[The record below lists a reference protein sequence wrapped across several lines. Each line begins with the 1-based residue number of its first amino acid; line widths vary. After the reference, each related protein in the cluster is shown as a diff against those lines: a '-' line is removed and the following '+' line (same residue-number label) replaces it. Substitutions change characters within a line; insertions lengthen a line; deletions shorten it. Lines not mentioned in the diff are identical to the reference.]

1 MIDILP
7 DFGLGGSISMM
18 ASLQMFLLQVAILLP
33 VLLPAAWL
41 LLRRQK
47 TLSPHPFPEP

>member
-1 MIDILP
+1 MTTLP
-7 DFGLGGSISMM
+7 SLVYGGSLRIAIVM
-18 ASLQMFLLQVAILLP
+18 ALLPYVAIVLP

-47 TLSPHPFPEP
+47 APSPRPYPET